1 MSTAAISIGCRTI
14 TVDVRWD
21 NEADVGI
28 AVGKDM
34 DGLVV
39 EASTWSA
46 MVEEIKLIAPDLLEV
61 MSTMDERLSDVR

>member
-14 TVDVRWD
+14 TVDVHWD
-21 NEADVGI
+21 NEADVWI
-28 AVGKDM
+28 AVGKDV

-61 MSTMDERLSDVR
+61 MSKMDERLSDVR

>member
-21 NEADVGI
+21 NEAEVWV
-28 AVGKDM
+28 AVGKDV

-39 EASTWSA
+39 EANTWSA
-46 MVEEIKLIAPDLLEV
+46 IVEEIKLIAPDLLEV

>member
-1 MSTAAISIGCRTI
+1 
-14 TVDVRWD
+14 VDARWD
-21 NEADVGI
+21 NEADVWI
-28 AVGKDM
+28 AVGKDV

>member
-21 NEADVGI
+21 NEAEVWV
-28 AVGKDM
+28 AVGKDV

-46 MVEEIKLIAPDLLEV
+46 IVEEIKLIAPDLLEV